1 MKLVT
6 MSVTISTWNSVGLS
20 NLPVVV
26 EPLLGHLGDHEGG
39 PGDVLLGHHQPGLR
53 DQHVQPVT
61 QDLLLPPQLRTSQEV
76 DWKNFPAEGTRL
88 FSFSFLKKQL
98 PVLGHEWEEGRLAVM
113 ILRQLR

>member
-1 MKLVT
+1 M
-6 MSVTISTWNSVGLS
+6 TIFTWNSVGLS

-61 QDLLLPPQLRTSQEV
+61 QDLLLPPQLGTSQEV
-76 DWKNFPAEGTRL
+76 DWKNFPGEETEL
-88 FSFSFLKKQL
+88 F
-98 PVLGHEWEEGRLAVM
+98 
-113 ILRQLR
+113 